1 MFVLIFRTIILYFI
15 SILALRLMGKRQIG
29 ELQPFELVI
38 AIMISELASMP
49 MQDSRMPLINGIIP
63 VLTLLIIQIIIS
75 VVQLKSEKVQ
85 KLICGKPS
93 ILIENGIINIQEL
106 RHQRINVNDLMEE
119 LRLNGY
125 FNIQDIEYA
134 ILETS
139 GQLSI
144 IPNSQLTPVKRQDLG
159 INVPQEKLPITLI
172 LDGKIN
178 EENLSKANKN
188 INWLNNQ
195 LHKNNINS
203 ASEVFVGILDSNSN
217 FYYQL
222 RDNQRSDKS
231 WKI

>member
-1 MFVLIFRTIILYFI
+1 MFVLIFRTTILYFI

-63 VLTLLIIQIIIS
+63 VLTLLILQIIIS

-188 INWLNNQ
+188 MNWLNNQ

-203 ASEVFVGILDSNSN
+203 ASEVFIGILDSGSN

-222 RDNQRSDKS
+222 RDNRGSDKS
-231 WKI
+231 

>member
-231 WKI
+231 

>member
-1 MFVLIFRTIILYFI
+1 MFVLIFRTIILYSI

-63 VLTLLIIQIIIS
+63 VITLLILQITIS

-93 ILIENGIINIQEL
+93 ILIEDGKINIQEL

-144 IPNSQLTPVKRQDLG
+144 IPNSQLSPVKRADLAM
-159 INVPQEKLPITLI
+159 NVPQEKLPITLI

-178 EENLSKANKN
+178 KENLNKTNKN
-188 INWLNNQ
+188 MDWLNDQ

-203 ASEVFVGILDSNSN
+203 VNEVFIGLLDSSSN

-222 RDNQRSDKS
+222 RDNKRSDKS
-231 WKI
+231 

>member
-93 ILIENGIINIQEL
+93 ILIEDGKVNIQEL
-106 RHQRINVNDLMEE
+106 RHQRINLNDLMEE

-125 FNIQDIEYA
+125 FNLQDIEYA

-144 IPNSQLTPVKRQDLG
+144 IPNSQLTPVKKEDLG
-159 INVPQEKLPITLI
+159 IQVPQEKLPITLI

-178 EENLSKANKN
+178 SENLNKANKTMD
-188 INWLNNQ
+188 WLNNQ
-195 LHKNNINS
+195 IFKNNIS
-203 ASEVFVGILDSNSN
+203 SVEDVFIGLLDSKGN

-222 RDNQRSDKS
+222 KNSLESDK
-231 WKI
+231 

>member
-1 MFVLIFRTIILYFI
+1 MFVLIFRTTILYFI

-63 VLTLLIIQIIIS
+63 VLTLLILQIIIS

-93 ILIENGIINIQEL
+93 ILIQDGKINIQEL

-125 FNIQDIEYA
+125 FDIQDIEYA

-178 EENLSKANKN
+178 EENLSKTNKN
-188 INWLNNQ
+188 MNWLNNQ

-203 ASEVFVGILDSNSN
+203 ASEVFIGILDSGSN

-231 WKI
+231 